1 MHYAKARLA
10 KWGKGDG
17 DWGTYDGD
25 IYEDQSWKLVPRFK
39 ANVSN
44 VTIWSCDNRQGSE
57 PFSEEIT
64 VTTGIKLTS
73 SASISTTVGLETSF
87 KAAVSKVASS
97 VEVETKLSVEIQTS
111 LSHSQEKNWSRT
123 SKIKFTAP
131 KGKNFRVKQLTCQ
144 FASPLASDD
153 CALTCHYVIEETEGE
168 FYD

>member
-44 VTIWSCDNRQGSE
+44 VTIWSCDNRRGSI
-57 PFSEEIT
+57 PFSQKII
-64 VTTGIKLTS
+64 VTTGIKLAS
-73 SASISTTVGLETSF
+73 SASISTTVGLETSL
-87 KAAVSKVASS
+87 KAAVSNGTAS
-97 VEVETKLSVEIQTS
+97 VDVQTKLGLEIQTS
-111 LSHSQEKNWSRT
+111 LSQSEEKNWSRT
-123 SKIKFTAP
+123 SKITFTAP
-131 KGKNFRVKQLTCQ
+131 IGKNYRVKQLTCQ

-153 CALTCHYVIEETEGE
+153 CALTCHYKVEETVGE
-168 FYD
+168 FCD